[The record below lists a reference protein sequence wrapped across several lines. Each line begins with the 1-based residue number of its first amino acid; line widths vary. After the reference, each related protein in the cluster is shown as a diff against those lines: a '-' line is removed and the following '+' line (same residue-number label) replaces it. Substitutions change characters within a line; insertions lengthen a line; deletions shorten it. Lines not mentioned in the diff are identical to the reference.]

1 MTIQSTFEEGIL
13 TWGIIYKSWGICL
26 GPIKKWDGSNDIQV
40 DKYIVLSRQWC
51 TILLIFAWRFFDGTG
66 YFKWFTSVKRQELT
80 ELEICSIQK
89 LLDDYSQWSKFQPST
104 ELVSLIDI
112 SILSFSLHYGKDL
125 MRALISC
132 ATQP

>member
-1 MTIQSTFEEGIL
+1 M
-13 TWGIIYKSWGICL
+13 
-26 GPIKKWDGSNDIQV
+26 
-40 DKYIVLSRQWC
+40 
-51 TILLIFAWRFFDGTG
+51 
-66 YFKWFTSVKRQELT
+66 

-89 LLDDYSQWSKFQPST
+89 LLDDYSQWSKFQQPT
-104 ELVSLIDI
+104 ELVSLDDI

>member
-1 MTIQSTFEEGIL
+1 MVPDILNDLHQS
-13 TWGIIYKSWGICL
+13 S
-26 GPIKKWDGSNDIQV
+26 
-40 DKYIVLSRQWC
+40 
-51 TILLIFAWRFFDGTG
+51 A
-66 YFKWFTSVKRQELT
+66 QELT

-89 LLDDYSQWSKFQPST
+89 LLDDYSQWSKFQQST